1 MKKPVGKNKMFR
13 KLWMLI
19 PAVLLM
25 VWCLAGCAG
34 SGEETPGGGET
45 RTEEHSD
52 AVDASGETGGKA
64 TEETDETG
72 EKETAGEKEE
82 SKPLV
87 TGMHK
92 ALEARYDAAQPYSE
106 GYAVVGQDNNGV
118 MKYNYIDLEGNYL
131 LDEWVDAAYPFSDGM
146 ACVGY
151 ETQPDEDAYMG
162 DRCYLYGYIDTTGQ
176 LVIPA
181 EYLGTETDHPLCF
194 YNGYAEVQYYVLQQ
208 QEYYSNYSLYYNVI
222 DKQNHPLYDFDVS
235 PSDNWGYGSGP
246 DYRILTLNWDL
257 SPWRNLYFYSPWM
270 VSLVEG
276 KAPEEMILT
285 DGVRS
290 YLIGADNSVISST
303 DGNAEKVNDR
313 YYCVR
318 MTDQETGQYQ
328 DYITDEKFNIIQEGY
343 YYVYPGWE
351 ELPYLIKET
360 PVSGEFYHYA
370 DYQVCDMELQP
381 LTGVFSRFAPI
392 SKDHKIIVKSE
403 TDGWQLLDA
412 DLQVIS
418 NLEGDFDWMTSLE
431 KYDGQQYWLEGVRNT
446 ENGDGVVTS
455 TTVTLLDKNG
465 KFLREA
471 TGTTGAFT
479 VLSDEL
485 LLMVSEGK
493 QPTLIDAEGKDV
505 KELPYSAIYYAGEG
519 SEDNT
524 YILYTYGENN
534 VSLYFELVKTSSGW
548 ELQEL
553 GDSFSID
560 GYYSGYEDGVLAEN
574 EESRILGTYAWS
586 TSGSTDPVSLEDAE
600 GNVLDEQA
608 ALSLV
613 EDGLYL
619 VGTRFEYNE
628 NNWTDEAH
636 DMYLQN
642 VEKSMEGT
650 VYDKLGQLSEGRM
663 AFLENGKWGY
673 LELEYDAGRS

>member
-1 MKKPVGKNKMFR
+1 MKKIVGRNKMFR

-25 VWCLAGCAG
+25 IWCLAGCAD
-34 SGEETPGGGET
+34 SGEETLEGKDTGTG
-45 RTEEHSD
+45 EHSE
-52 AVDASGETGGKA
+52 AVDSAEENGEEA
-64 TEETDETG
+64 ADEKVTG
-72 EKETAGEKEE
+72 EKEEEKQ
-82 SKPLV
+82 SLV

-92 ALEARYDAAQPYSE
+92 ALEAQYDEAQPYSE
-106 GYAVVGQDNNGV
+106 GYAIVGQDNNGV
-118 MKYNYIDLEGNYL
+118 MKYNYIDQEGNCL

-151 ETQPDEDAYMG
+151 ETQPDEEAYMG

-181 EYLGTETDHPLCF
+181 EYLGSETDHPLCF
-194 YNGYAEVQYYVLQQ
+194 YNGYAEVQYYVLQE
-208 QEYYSNYSLYYNVI
+208 QEYYSYYSLCYNVI

-235 PSDNWGYGSGP
+235 PSDNWEYGGGP
-246 DYRILTLNWDL
+246 DYRILTLNWEL

-270 VSLVEG
+270 VNLVEG

-303 DGNAEKVNDR
+303 DGSAVKINDR
-313 YYCVR
+313 YCSVR
-318 MTDQETGQYQ
+318 MMDQETGQYQ

-351 ELPYLIKET
+351 ELPYLIRET
-360 PVSGEFYHYA
+360 PVSGGGFYHYA
-370 DYQVCDMELQP
+370 DYQIYDMELQP
-381 LTGVFSRFAPI
+381 LTGVFSRFAPV

-403 TDGWQLLDA
+403 TEGWKLLDT

-418 NLEGDFDWMTSLE
+418 SLEGDFDWMASLE
-431 KYDGQQYWLEGVRNT
+431 NYDGQQYWLEGVSNT
-446 ENGDGVVTS
+446 ENGDGTVTS

-471 TGTTGAFT
+471 TGTSGAFT

-505 KELPYSAIYYAGEG
+505 KELPYSAMYYAGEG

-524 YILYTYGENN
+524 YILYTYGEDYRTF
-534 VSLYFELVKTSSGW
+534 YFELVKTSSGW

-586 TSGSTDPVSLEDAE
+586 ASSSTDPVSLEDVE
-600 GNVLDEQA
+600 GNILDEQA

-628 NNWTDEAH
+628 NTWTDEAH

-642 VEKSMEGT
+642 VEKSMDGT
-650 VYDKLGQLSEGRM
+650 VYERLGQLSEGRI